1 LLLRKIGK
9 ISGRKNKAD
18 PLALLLEGQ
27 NLATQGKFTQA
38 LAWLQKGLSIAK
50 GTRNKRAQSLI
61 HSEIGLCY
69 HEKGNR
75 KEALREFARAYHA
88 WPDSSSSLLTLGTAY
103 LDQGDLEKAGK
114 YLTQALAVAEK
125 EYRKGMYARDPSNLL
140 NTCLLL
146 SKASRKLATKT
157 LQFGLKKFPNHP
169 LLKKELYAATGS

>member
-1 LLLRKIGK
+1 MRNNGK
-9 ISGRKNKAD
+9 MRAIRNKAD
-18 PLALLLEGQ
+18 PLVLLLEAQ
-27 NLATQGKFTQA
+27 KLATQGKFTQA

-75 KEALREFARAYHA
+75 KEALKEFARAYHA

-114 YLTQALAVAEK
+114 YLTQALGVAEK
-125 EYRKGMYARDPSNLL
+125 EYGRGMYAKDPSNLL

-146 SKASRKLATKT
+146 SKASRELATKT

-169 LLKKELYAATGS
+169 LLKTELHAATGS